1 MSKMTDVLKLDK
13 VQQYF
18 RMINVEASSSEEE
31 FWAFLNEHHDELAAQ
46 FREAISSRK
55 GDQGLGNIYTL
66 KNQNLDFGL
75 DVAKRLADFY
85 KKYCSWV
92 ATNVVAPPN
101 RLLDIGCDNGI
112 ITCFYAYLYPEA
124 EVIGVDKSKSGI
136 RCANQLAQILGLS
149 NVSFV
154 EMDFNEINHHFPN
167 ESFDMITSVRTLH
180 EVMGTIPF
188 PVYWNLKDYLD
199 EYPVKADFR
208 YIKKIESLLE
218 EDGKYISAE
227 RLENPAAVGQWANVL
242 KLAGLSLDWDSSG
255 FIEFHETGTN
265 HKAPVLISSK
275 TNQQVDT
282 IDGLYHL
289 YTRGIDLNIETN
301 GAYKSVAAELIFDQF
316 PQKKFL
322 KGLLLDFDQN
332 WYKMS
337 FEIWSTSDHV
347 LVYGSGNM
355 GFRKLEVMSIDSI
368 NEADK
373 KIKEFLSPYEHLGV
387 TVEYK
392 TLKKRSELS

>member
-1 MSKMTDVLKLDK
+1 MSKMTDVLKLDI

-31 FWAFLNEHHDELAAQ
+31 FWAFLNEHHDVLAPQ
-46 FREAISSRK
+46 FREAISSRR
-55 GDQGLGNIYTL
+55 GNQRLVNIYDL

-85 KKYCSWV
+85 KNYCSWV
-92 ATNVVAPPN
+92 ATNVVTPPN

-124 EVIGVDKSKSGI
+124 EVIGVDKSKIGI
-136 RCANQLAQILGLS
+136 RCAKQLAKRLELS

-154 EMDFNEINHHFPN
+154 EVDFNEINRHFEN

-188 PVYWNLKDYLD
+188 PVYWNLKDHLE
-199 EYPVKADFR
+199 EYPVKADYR
-208 YIKKIESLLE
+208 YIKKIERLLE

-227 RLENPAAVGQWANVL
+227 RLENPAAVGQWANLL
-242 KLAGLSLDWDSSG
+242 KLADLSLDWASSG

-265 HKAPVLISSK
+265 YKAPILISSK

-282 IDGLYHL
+282 MDGLKHL
-289 YTRGIDLNIETN
+289 YTRGTDLNIERN
-301 GAYKSVAAELIFDQF
+301 RAYKSVAAELIFNQF
-316 PQKKFL
+316 LQKKFV
-322 KGLLLDFDQN
+322 KGLLLDFEQN
-332 WYKMS
+332 WYKMR

-373 KIKEFLSPYEHLGV
+373 KLKEFLSPYKHLGV
-387 TVEYK
+387 AVEYK